1 MTTWSVQTT
10 LSTAPLLLIPLL
22 LLLLGLLVVL
32 LVGRGHQVV
41 QQQARQEQEQAQAPD
56 QEAQR
61 SQVSIPNWT
70 TIARSVQALR
80 RARARARNL
89 TPSSQ
94 AQVRTPPPHAP
105 RASRAE
111 MRANRT
117 DKRNRRS
124 IMAARQLLIYRK
136 TLSSLLEE
144 AVRVSLFGASTL
156 TLTGNAEAED
166 SLLRTVPAR
175 TTRTRHASQL
185 RLVARSPHR
194 LAARQAVHRVRAQK
208 RRVRVPEVRREVLR
222 PRLQGYA

>member
-1 MTTWSVQTT
+1 MGGDTRQRCHQRAGATSRHAPPCSRLSKPGARLSKRTRSRKSSSRAGSGAILTTWSVQTT

-94 AQVRTPPPHAP
+94 AQTSA
-105 RASRAE
+105 
-111 MRANRT
+111 T
-117 DKRNRRS
+117 G
-124 IMAARQLLIYRK
+124 
-136 TLSSLLEE
+136 
-144 AVRVSLFGASTL
+144 GASW
-156 TLTGNAEAED
+156 
-166 SLLRTVPAR
+166 LL
-175 TTRTRHASQL
+175 AS
-185 RLVARSPHR
+185 S
-194 LAARQAVHRVRAQK
+194 
-208 RRVRVPEVRREVLR
+208 
-222 PRLQGYA
+222 